1 VRGVMKYLVQ
11 WKEFMA
17 EHDIW
22 KKEEDLENAKKVI
35 AEFKKRIDTKV
46 KRQKRLD
53 MIDKRDFRRGSC
65 QENI

>member
-1 VRGVMKYLVQ
+1 MKYLVQ

-53 MIDKRDFRRGSC
+53 MTDKRDFRRGSC